1 MTMVLMKKYGVWL
14 ALLFTVAVTIW
25 ISQQEEADELAEAT
39 GKDAVALN
47 GNKKVRLTQ
56 QELPTADATET
67 KRDSQPVS
75 LHTDLGIMRSLDNDV
90 PKNIFT
96 PFVTMQNN
104 LDMNAKPA
112 ITSPANP
119 FIYAGKIIEDGSL
132 VVFLIDGEKSHA
144 VKSGDVIEDT
154 WEIKFITPPA
164 MTLKYL
170 PLKIEIQMEIGANS

>member
-1 MTMVLMKKYGVWL
+1 MALIKKYGVWL
-14 ALLFTVAVTIW
+14 ALLFTLAVTVW
-25 ISQQEEADELAEAT
+25 VSQQEESDAVVAT
-39 GKDAVALN
+39 GKNSAVLN
-47 GNKKVRLTQ
+47 DEKKVSLTQ
-56 QELPTADATET
+56 RELNKADATET
-67 KRDSQPVS
+67 KQGSQPV
-75 LHTDLGIMRSLDNDV
+75 TIPADYGINRSLDNDV

-104 LDMNAKPA
+104 PDMNAKPA

-154 WEIKFITPPA
+154 WEIKFITPPT
-164 MTLKYL
+164 MTLKYI
-170 PLKIEIQMEIGANS
+170 PLKFEIQMEIGANS